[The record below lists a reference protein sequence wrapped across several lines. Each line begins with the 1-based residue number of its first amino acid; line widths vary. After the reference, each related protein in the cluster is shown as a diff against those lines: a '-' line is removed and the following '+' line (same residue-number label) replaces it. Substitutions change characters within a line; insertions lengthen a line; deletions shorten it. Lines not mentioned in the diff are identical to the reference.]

1 MNGNIELYDVGRVVT
16 GPFGAGYKFIA
27 EQGDKY
33 VQNKDALRR
42 IQAFHKDRSLGIDQ
56 EAFNHLNNAWVQAI
70 QEGTLEVNPNE
81 LVYPDVGPRFN
92 LVKSRGDYVFL
103 LTSGSVPLTKLLLGD
118 ECSYDRVLIGEEI
131 GDKNDPN
138 TFGQVWD
145 NLEGNITA
153 FFDDKPKVIDA
164 AVTGF
169 GLAGGKP
176 RIYLVDR
183 LSKVPEEQVAEFESQ
198 GVIKISSFNEI
209 ID

>member
-1 MNGNIELYDVGRVVT
+1 MNGNIELYDVGRVIT
-16 GPFGAGYKFIA
+16 GPFKAGYNFIA
-27 EQGDKY
+27 TLGDKY
-33 VQNKDALRR
+33 IQDKDALGR

-56 EAFNHLNNAWVQAI
+56 DAFNHLNNAWVQAI

-81 LVYPDVGPRFN
+81 LVYSDVGPRFN
-92 LVKSRGDYVFL
+92 LVKARGDYVFL

-118 ECSYDRVLIGEEI
+118 ECSYDSVLVGEEI

-145 NLEGNITA
+145 NLEGNISA
-153 FFDDKPKVIDA
+153 FYDDKPKVVSA
-164 AVTGF
+164 ALQGF
-169 GLAGGKP
+169 RMAGGNP
-176 RIYLVDR
+176 SLYLVDR

-198 GVIKISSFNEI
+198 GVIRISSFDEI